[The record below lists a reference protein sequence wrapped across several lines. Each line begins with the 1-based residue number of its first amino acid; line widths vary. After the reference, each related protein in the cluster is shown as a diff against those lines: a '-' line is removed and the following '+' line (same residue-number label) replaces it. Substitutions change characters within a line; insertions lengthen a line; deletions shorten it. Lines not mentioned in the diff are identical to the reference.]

1 MANTNVN
8 IGDTF
13 TYEMTATPDMGA
25 HRFQDSSPP
34 VFATPF
40 LVGAVEAAAARL
52 MEPDLGPGQ
61 MSVGG
66 FIELRHTKPTPLGWK
81 VRAVARLVEK
91 EGRKYVFEV
100 ECFDELEQIGTA
112 RHVRF
117 VIDEEPFLRAVE
129 KKAARKEG
137 RP

>member
-1 MANTNVN
+1 MANGTVRV
-8 IGDTF
+8 GDTF
-13 TYEMTATPDMGA
+13 TYEMTTTTDMGA

-52 MEPDLGPGQ
+52 MEPDLAPGQ

-66 FIELRHTKPTPLGWK
+66 FVELRHTKPTPLGWR
-81 VRAVARLVEK
+81 VRAVARLVEL
-91 EGRKYVFEV
+91 EGRKYVFDV

-117 VIDEEPFLRAVE
+117 VIDEEPFLQAVE
-129 KKAARKEG
+129 KKVSRKEG